1 MNAIELAALF
11 VTIAAGF
18 GYLNFRF
25 LKFPP
30 TIGLLVI
37 SLLGSL
43 LLILVDMGLPGYDL
57 TGLVRAA
64 VVKIDFYQA
73 VMEGMLGFLLFAGA
87 LHVNLSDLRGQ
98 RWPIALMATFGVV
111 LSTFVVGVGFWWL
124 AGVPIL
130 VALVFGSLISP
141 TDPVAVMGILKT
153 VTVPKSLE
161 TKIAGE
167 SLFNDGIGVVVF
179 LVLVALAFP
188 AAGAPELTWVDV
200 VKLLLVEAVGGAL
213 LGLTTGWVAFRMLRQ
228 IDDYTL
234 EVIITLALVMG
245 GYALA
250 GAIHVSGPISVVVAG
265 LLIGNRGVRL
275 AMSEKTVGHVR
286 TFWHLVDEILNAVL
300 FLLIG
305 VEVFAISTA
314 AQDLTIAV
322 IVIPLVLLARTLA
335 VAVPMGVLRLRREF
349 TPGAI
354 PVMIWGG
361 LRGGIS
367 VALVLSLPDNPD
379 KPLLLTVTYIVVI
392 FSIVVQGLTVKKL
405 IQLFVRSGKT

>member
-1 MNAIELAALF
+1 
-11 VTIAAGF
+11 
-18 GYLNFRF
+18 
-25 LKFPP
+25 
-30 TIGLLVI
+30 
-37 SLLGSL
+37 
-43 LLILVDMGLPGYDL
+43 
-57 TGLVRAA
+57 
-64 VVKIDFYQA
+64 
-73 VMEGMLGFLLFAGA
+73 
-87 LHVNLSDLRGQ
+87 
-98 RWPIALMATFGVV
+98 MATFGVV

-124 AGVPIL
+124 TGVPIL

-188 AAGAPELTWVDV
+188 VAGAPELTWVDV
-200 VKLLLVEAVGGAL
+200 VKLLLVEAVGGAV
-213 LGLTTGWVAFRMLRQ
+213 LGLATGWLAFRMLRK

-250 GAIHVSGPISVVVAG
+250 GAIHVSGPITVVVAG
-265 LLIGNRGVRL
+265 LLIGNTGVRL
-275 AMSEKTVGHVR
+275 AMSEKTAGHVR

-314 AQDLTIAV
+314 WQDLSIAL

-335 VAVPMGVLRLRREF
+335 VALPMGVLRLRRQF
-349 TPGAI
+349 TPGAL
-354 PVMIWGG
+354 PVMVWGG

-367 VALVLSLPDNPD
+367 VALVLSLPAGPD
-379 KPLLLTVTYIVVI
+379 KPLLLTVTYVVVI
-392 FSIVVQGLTVKKL
+392 FSIVVQGLTVRQV
-405 IQLFVRSGKT
+405 IQRFVRDA

>member
-11 VTIAAGF
+11 VTMAAGF

-43 LLILVDMGLPGYDL
+43 LLILVDMGLSGYDL

-124 AGVPIL
+124 TGVPIL

-188 AAGAPELTWVDV
+188 VAGAPELTWVDV
-200 VKLLLVEAVGGAL
+200 VKLLLVEAVGGAV
-213 LGLTTGWVAFRMLRQ
+213 LGLATGWLAFRMLRK

-250 GAIHVSGPISVVVAG
+250 GAIHVSGPITVVVAG
-265 LLIGNRGVRL
+265 LLIGNTGVRL
-275 AMSEKTVGHVR
+275 AMSEKTAGHVR

-314 AQDLTIAV
+314 WQDLSIAL

-335 VAVPMGVLRLRREF
+335 VALPMGVLRLRRQF
-349 TPGAI
+349 TPGAL
-354 PVMIWGG
+354 PVMVWGG

-367 VALVLSLPDNPD
+367 VALVLSLPAGPD
-379 KPLLLTVTYIVVI
+379 KPLLLTVTYVVVI
-392 FSIVVQGLTVKKL
+392 FSIVVQGLTVRQV
-405 IQLFVRSGKT
+405 IQRFVRDA